1 MKVATK
7 ITLPVKILNGG
18 FASNQHMI
26 SNIMD
31 AYEGHTI
38 DVTFQKRTNKRSM
51 RQNKYYWAV
60 IIPIFQNCIMEEWVE
75 IWSIEKTH
83 EYLKMECNYSEK
95 VNEAS
100 GLITRVPRSTTENST
115 TEAENYYTKCRA
127 LALEFFNT
135 EIPLPNEDL
144 ELKF

>member
-1 MKVATK
+1 
-7 ITLPVKILNGG
+7 
-18 FASNQHMI
+18 
-26 SNIMD
+26 
-31 AYEGHTI
+31 
-38 DVTFQKRTNKRSM
+38 
-51 RQNKYYWAV
+51 
-60 IIPIFQNCIMEEWVE
+60 MEEWVE

-95 VNEAS
+95 VNEDT
-100 GLITRVPRSTTENST
+100 GQITRVPRSTTENST
-115 TEAENYYTKCRA
+115 TDQEDYHTKCRV